1 LHNNLKSPLSSGFF
15 VGQYFCKSIEF
26 QGFDQIAAELLR
38 SNLCGL
44 SRLTDRAPPGML
56 LENASREARGA

>member
-26 QGFDQIAAELLR
+26 QGFDQKLLQNCCAAIYADYR
-38 SNLCGL
+38 V
-44 SRLTDRAPPGML
+44 
-56 LENASREARGA
+56 

>member
-26 QGFDQIAAELLR
+26 QGLDPELLR
-38 SNLCGL
+38 SNLYGL